1 MKKKS
6 RNITAVQ
13 RRLEKKAEQERLEQR
28 IREYKKQLEE
38 KNQLRKRNGS

>member
-1 MKKKS
+1 MRK
-6 RNITAVQ
+6 RNRNATAVQ
-13 RRLEKKAEQERLEQR
+13 RRYEKKAEQERLEQR